1 MANLPP
7 DCPLIASPV
16 TAAPHYAWPVLT
28 TEQAAYKL
36 AFQIAD
42 ALIRSGA
49 GSANTTKSL
58 LSIFRKTDLRDVTVS
73 VSLGQVT
80 ISHQDQPDKAP
91 STRVFETQ
99 PGTLDIEL
107 RTAAGEVLEKFVL
120 GELSADEASDRMDE
134 IMAKSRVIGHKLI
147 MTGFTMFGVGFALI
161 LGGSWGTAISAG
173 VVSAVVYGV
182 YALIQRIKAPEIFSL
197 AAGGLTAVLG
207 ATVAGV
213 LFDITQTAVCI
224 VAALAAWLAGIAAYG
239 AVHDV
244 ITGWYVSASGRI
256 LEAVTSTA
264 GLVAGVT
271 VGIHAM
277 QPLVGNSMDYIE
289 TLEMDDS
296 RWALS
301 VLGAFAVS
309 AGFALASG
317 GRGWKLW
324 ALGLFGGL
332 VQLGVLGLGAVG
344 ISSFGA
350 ILICSII
357 AGALSV
363 TLTRTLNL
371 ASNATLMIVLLPQF
385 PGMLVYQGVLGTI
398 FGMQDAGESVLK
410 AAITAFCLS
419 MGGMLGQYLA
429 SETLWAGRR
438 RQFALKHPGQ
448 KFRREMAD
456 EANFSDIMV
465 PIFSKPFNS

>member
-1 MANLPP
+1 M
-7 DCPLIASPV
+7 
-16 TAAPHYAWPVLT
+16 LT

-73 VSLGQVT
+73 VGLGQVT
-80 ISHQDQPDKAP
+80 ISHQDAPDKAP
-91 STRVFETQ
+91 STRVFESE
-99 PGTLDIEL
+99 PGTLDIQL
-107 RTAAGEVLEKFVL
+107 RTDAGNVLEDFVL
-120 GELSADEASDRMDE
+120 GRISADEGIERMDE
-134 IMAKSRVIGHKLI
+134 ILAESRDIGHGLT
-147 MTGFTMFGVGFALI
+147 MTGFAMLGIGFALI
-161 LGGSWGTAISAG
+161 LGGSWLTSISAAG
-173 VVSAVVYGV
+173 VSAVVYGV
-182 YALIQRIKAPEIFSL
+182 YALVQRVKAPEIFSL

-207 ATVAGV
+207 ATAAGV
-213 LFDITQTAVCI
+213 FFGATQTAVCI

-256 LEAVTSTA
+256 FEAITSTA
-264 GLVAGVT
+264 GLVAGVA

-277 QPLVGNSMDYIE
+277 QPLVGDSMDYIE

-301 VLGAFAVS
+301 ILGAAVIS

-317 GRGWKLW
+317 GRGWKL
-324 ALGLFGGL
+324 ATLGLFGGV
-332 VQLGVLGLGAVG
+332 VQLGVLAVTAAG
-344 ISSFGA
+344 MSSYGA
-350 ILICSII
+350 ILVASIA
-357 AGALSV
+357 AGVFSV
-363 TLTRTLNL
+363 TLTRVLNL

-385 PGMLVYQGVLGTI
+385 PGMLVYQGILGVI
-398 FGMQDAGESVLK
+398 FGLEDAGDSVLK
-410 AAITAFCLS
+410 AAITAFCLCV
-419 MGGMLGQYLA
+419 GGMLGQYLA
-429 SETLWAGRR
+429 SEALWAGRR
-438 RQFALKHPGQ
+438 RQFVRHHPGQ

-456 EANFSDIMV
+456 EENFSDIMV
-465 PIFSKPFNS
+465 PIFSKPFTS